1 MMLGKKIIAKR
12 LDIDNLKVVN
22 DTLGH
27 NAGDEYIMHTVASIR
42 KHVRSYDTICRI
54 GGDEFVIILPSY
66 TSDKAQH
73 LCRQVNRE
81 LRLLYA
87 NSVLDIGTSCGISI
101 YDPKAPVSANELL
114 AEADKMMYQTK
125 EKKKM
130 QQTNTK
136 RQVSAHYDNL

>member
-1 MMLGKKIIAKR
+1 MLG
-12 LDIDNLKVVN
+12 LDK
-22 DTLGH
+22 
-27 NAGDEYIMHTVASIR
+27 
-42 KHVRSYDTICRI
+42 
-54 GGDEFVIILPSY
+54 
-66 TSDKAQH
+66 
-73 LCRQVNRE
+73 
-81 LRLLYA
+81 
-87 NSVLDIGTSCGISI
+87 ISI